1 MKEILEAVM
10 ERLQEEVGNL
20 RYIAEDWGQL
30 DYYHDT
36 PPVKFPCALV
46 SMNRL
51 QFESETRQTRRAR
64 MNILIR
70 VADAPAVSATMA
82 APEQHTQQAF
92 AIFDLMERIG
102 NCLYGFGG
110 DAFNELEQQ
119 EITRYNREDAVREY
133 AMTFTTEYLIET
145 DGSE

>member
-1 MKEILEAVM
+1 
-10 ERLQEEVGNL
+10 
-20 RYIAEDWGQL
+20 
-30 DYYHDT
+30 
-36 PPVKFPCALV
+36 
-46 SMNRL
+46 
-51 QFESETRQTRRAR
+51 
-64 MNILIR
+64 
-70 VADAPAVSATMA
+70 
-82 APEQHTQQAF
+82 
-92 AIFDLMERIG
+92 MERIG